1 MSYWEN
7 YKELLPEKSRFLNHV
22 FDEEL
27 TIDITDYVSVD
38 KVEND
43 ILLDALGDHI
53 RDFNEIDSS
62 DKNYFVFNNKIR
74 VKKRAFLKE
83 ILTDDCYKKE
93 IETIRDTTGRLFIT
107 IDFCWFLRCSDP
119 YYVSWSSC
127 FAPNGCYHLVPY
139 EFATGKGMM
148 MAMITNTDMTRI
160 IGRKWIAIPED
171 KENYEK
177 VREILCLK
185 SYGTFPVQYQ
195 QGLTRWIIEHIFD
208 DKKENWKVYSY
219 KSDREI
225 IGKLESNVSVERK
238 CGGGR
243 YKKLFVD
250 SERKPIA
257 IYFDP
262 ASYILIPKEINCNDG
277 IGGLV
282 IFRGVDEEDDD
293 DDDIIESDD
302 YDREYVNEEEDDDYY
317 GYCESCGNRWP
328 VDQMNVVHR
337 DDDRQFT
344 DVILICEECIDDCA
358 VYDEVNLRWYEADWF
373 NRNSY
378 ILYVYKPMISDDH
391 LLLWET
397 VSDVTDYP
405 ELNVFDENGKHMFRT
420 YISVLKLHHNRFLN
434 LCYNFIIQVSE
445 NEYQIRGYH
454 PDIEHIFPNLID
466 LSGLTPSSEENNNEE
481 NNNAE

>member
-7 YKELLPEKSRFLNHV
+7 YKKLLPEKSRFLNHV
-22 FDEEL
+22 FDEKL
-27 TIDITDYVSVD
+27 TIDITDYVNLD

-43 ILLDALGDHI
+43 IFLDALGYHI
-53 RDFNEIDSS
+53 RDFNEVDSS

-83 ILTDDCYKKE
+83 ILTDVCYKEE

-107 IDFCWFLRCSDP
+107 IDFYWFLRCSDP
-119 YYVSWSSC
+119 DYVSWSSC

-185 SYGTFPVQYQ
+185 SYGTFPVLYQ
-195 QGLTRWIIEHIFD
+195 QGLTRWIIEHIFN

-219 KSDREI
+219 KSDQEI
-225 IGKLESNVSVERK
+225 IGKLESNVSVERV

-262 ASYILIPKEINCNDG
+262 ASYILIPKEINCNNG

-293 DDDIIESDD
+293 DDDIIKFDD
-302 YDREYVNEEEDDDYY
+302 YDREYVNEDDDHY
-317 GYCESCGNRWP
+317 GYCESCGDRWP
-328 VDQMNVVHR
+328 VDQMHEFHY
-337 DDDRQFT
+337 DDSQFT
-344 DVILICEECIDDCA
+344 DVMLLCEDCVNDYA
-358 VYDEVNLRWYEADWF
+358 VYDEVNMKWYEADWF
-373 NRNSY
+373 NRNRH

-397 VSDVTDYP
+397 VSDVTECP
-405 ELNVFDENGKHMFRT
+405 ELNVVDENGRLVYTAYLSIPDECYDYFMRLC
-420 YISVLKLHHNRFLN
+420 SGFLTITEN
-434 LCYNFIIQVSE
+434 GYQVQR
-445 NEYQIRGYH
+445 NH
-454 PDIEHIFPNLID
+454 PEAQRVFPEI
-466 LSGLTPSSEENNNEE
+466 
-481 NNNAE
+481 

>member
-7 YKELLPEKSRFLNHV
+7 YKKLLPEKSRFLNHV
-22 FDEEL
+22 FDEKL

-53 RDFNEIDSS
+53 RDFNEVDSS

-93 IETIRDTTGRLFIT
+93 IEAIRDTTGRLFIT
-107 IDFCWFLRCSDP
+107 IDFYWFLRCSDQD
-119 YYVSWSSC
+119 YVSWSSC
-127 FAPNGCYHLVPY
+127 FAPDGCYHLVPY

-148 MAMITNTDMTRI
+148 MAMITNTDMTKI

-185 SYGTFPVQYQ
+185 SYGTFPVPYQ
-195 QGLTRWIIEHIFD
+195 QGLTRWIIEHIFN

-219 KSDREI
+219 KSDQGVISE
-225 IGKLESNVSVERK
+225 LESNVSVERM

-282 IFRGVDEEDDD
+282 IFRGIDEEDYDD
-293 DDDIIESDD
+293 DDMIESDD
-302 YDREYVNEEEDDDYY
+302 YDREYVNEDDDYY
-317 GYCESCGNRWP
+317 GYCESCGDRRP
-328 VDQMNVVHR
+328 VDQMHEVHY
-337 DDDRQFT
+337 DDGPFPC
-344 DVILICEECIDDCA
+344 VMLLCEECVDNCA
-358 VYDEVNLRWYEADWF
+358 VYDEVNMKWYEADWF
-373 NRNSY
+373 NGNSH
-378 ILYVYKPMISDDH
+378 ILYVYRPMVSDDH

-397 VSDVTDYP
+397 VSDETDYP
-405 ELNVFDENGKHMFRT
+405 ELNVFDENGKCIFRA
-420 YISVLKLHHNRFLN
+420 YISVLNPHHNRFLN

-454 PDIEHIFPNLID
+454 PDIEHIFPSLID
-466 LSGLTPSSEENNNEE
+466 LSGLTPSSEENNN
-481 NNNAE
+481 AE

>member
-22 FDEEL
+22 FDEKL
-27 TIDITDYVSVD
+27 TIDITDYVNVD

-43 ILLDALGDHI
+43 ILFDALGDHI
-53 RDFNEIDSS
+53 KDFNEVDSS

-93 IETIRDTTGRLFIT
+93 IEAIRDTTGRLFIT
-107 IDFCWFLRCSDP
+107 IDFYWFLRCSDP
-119 YYVSWSSC
+119 DYVSWSSC

-171 KENYEK
+171 KKNYEK

-185 SYGTFPVQYQ
+185 SYGTFPILYQ
-195 QGLTRWIIEHIFD
+195 QGLTRWIIEHIFN

-219 KSDREI
+219 KSDQEI
-225 IGKLESNVSVERK
+225 ISKLESNVSVERV

-282 IFRGVDEEDDD
+282 IFRGIDEEDDD

-302 YDREYVNEEEDDDYY
+302 YDREYVNEDDDYY
-317 GYCESCGNRWP
+317 GYCEWCGDRWP
-328 VDQMNVVHR
+328 VDQMHEVYS
-337 DDDRQFT
+337 DDSQFAG
-344 DVILICEECIDDCA
+344 VMLVCEECVDDCA
-358 VYDEVNLRWYEADWF
+358 VYDEVNMKWYEADWF
-373 NRNSY
+373 NRNCH
-378 ILYVYKPMISDDH
+378 ILYVYKPTISDDH

-405 ELNVFDENGKHMFRT
+405 ELNVFDENGRCIFRA
-420 YISVLKLHHNRFLN
+420 YLLIPDVYHDQFMQ
-434 LCYNFIIQVSE
+434 LCSNFVTQIGDD
-445 NEYQIRGYH
+445 EYQIRSYH
-454 PDIEHIFPNLID
+454 PNIEYIFPNLID
-466 LSGLTPSSEENNNEE
+466 LSGLTPSLPKEE